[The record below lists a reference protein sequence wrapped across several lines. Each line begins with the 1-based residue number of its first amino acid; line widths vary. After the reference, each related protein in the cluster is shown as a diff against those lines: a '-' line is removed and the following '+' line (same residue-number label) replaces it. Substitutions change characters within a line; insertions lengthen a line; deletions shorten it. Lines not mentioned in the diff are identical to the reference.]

1 MAFWQQLLWVCQFYC
16 PMNGCKLWMS
26 TFAALPSVLLFD
38 SDETC
43 GQWHFH
49 FHNMFLC
56 CDLSCLR
63 SNMLEAICADTAA
76 LQAFWKQ
83 QKHLG
88 MLDSSCFD
96 FDWENEL
103 PVPWNLHGD
112 AAPFTEVDSLKVVS
126 MRCPLSSLEVEH
138 SQLMLAALPKQLGRS
153 YLGKL
158 SGLESPSPLIVGIC
172 RAWS

>member
-1 MAFWQQLLWVCQFYC
+1 
-16 PMNGCKLWMS
+16 MNGCKLWMS
-26 TFAALPSVLLFD
+26 TFAALPSVLLSD

-56 CDLSCLR
+56 CDMSCLR

-112 AAPFTEVDSLKVVS
+112 AAPFTEVDSLKVIS

-172 RAWS
+172 RA